1 MNPIG
6 KNSIRRKV
14 LIGFVGLP
22 GSGKSTMLKEIEDLG
37 VIITMGDII
46 RNETRK
52 RSIEPT
58 DENLGKVAQ
67 KLRDE
72 FGPDILAEKC
82 VMLIK
87 NLETEVVF
95 IDGLRSIA
103 EVKIF
108 RNYWKF
114 PIVAVMV
121 DDNVRFERLSK
132 RARPD
137 DPKTLK
143 SLRERD
149 QREISYGLNE
159 VINSAN
165 YKVNNNFSV
174 KEVQK
179 IVRDLILNIINNYY
193 TK

>member
-1 MNPIG
+1 M
-6 KNSIRRKV
+6 KV
-14 LIGFVGLP
+14 IGFCGLP
-22 GSGKSTMLKEIEDLG
+22 GSGKSTVLKAIEDLG

-46 RNETRK
+46 RNETQK

-58 DENLGKVAQ
+58 DENLGKIAQ
-67 KLRDE
+67 ELRDK

-82 VMLIK
+82 VVLIK
-87 NLETEVVF
+87 NLENEVTF

-103 EVKIF
+103 EVKVF

-114 PIVAVMV
+114 PIVTVII
-121 DDNVRFERLSK
+121 DDNIRFERLSK

-137 DPKTLK
+137 DPKTLED
-143 SLRERD
+143 LRERD
-149 QREISYGLNE
+149 QREISFGLNE

-174 KEVQK
+174 KKVQK
-179 IVRDLILNIINNYY
+179 MARDLILNIIKNY
-193 TK
+193 